1 MPRIEKHPLDPARI
15 RTVPKTGFSWIDR
28 RLVREGF
35 LDDLA
40 GPEILL
46 YLFLCAVSDRH
57 GLSFFGERRIARML
71 KMSEATIEHA
81 RRRLEQKGLIL
92 YRSPLYQVL
101 ALPDAPLANGLE
113 RISVKGPPIA
123 LGSDEPRSVG
133 HLIGDVL

>member
-1 MPRIEKHPLDPARI
+1 MPRIEKHPLDPAQI
-15 RTVPKTGFSWIDR
+15 RTVPKSGFSWIDR
-28 RLVREGF
+28 RLVRDGF

-57 GLSFFGERRIARML
+57 GLSFFGDRRIARML
-71 KMSEATIEHA
+71 KMSEATIGHA

-101 ALPDAPLANGLE
+101 LLPDAALSDGLE
-113 RISVKGPPIA
+113 HLSVKAPA
-123 LGSDEPRSVG
+123 LCHGTGEPRSVG
-133 HLIGDVL
+133 QVLGDIL

>member
-1 MPRIEKHPLDPARI
+1 MPRVEKHPLDPARI

-28 RLVREGF
+28 RLVRDGF

-57 GLSFFGERRIARML
+57 GLSFFGDRRAARTL
-71 KMSEATIEHA
+71 KLSELIIGHA

-101 ALPDAPLANGLE
+101 ALPDAPAADGLE
-113 RISVKGPPIA
+113 RISVKAPLSQETAGPRP
-123 LGSDEPRSVG
+123 LG
-133 HLIGDVL
+133 HIIGDVL

>member
-1 MPRIEKHPLDPARI
+1 MPRVEKHPLDPARI
-15 RTVPKTGFSWIDR
+15 RTVPKSGFSWIDR

-57 GLSFFGERRIARML
+57 GLSFFGDRRIARML
-71 KMSEATIEHA
+71 KLSETTIGHA

-101 ALPDAPLANGLE
+101 ELPDVPFADGLE
-113 RISVKGPPIA
+113 RITVKAAPAAVANGDPRPVSDI
-123 LGSDEPRSVG
+123 LGDI
-133 HLIGDVL
+133 L

>member
-1 MPRIEKHPLDPARI
+1 MPRVEKHPLDPARI

-40 GPEILL
+40 GPDILL

-57 GLSFFGERRIARML
+57 GLSFFGDRRVARTL
-71 KMSEATIEHA
+71 RLTEATIGHA

-101 ALPDAPLANGLE
+101 ALPEAPIADGLE
-113 RISVKGPPIA
+113 RISVKGPPVT
-123 LGSDEPRSVG
+123 LGNREPRAVG
-133 HLIGDVL
+133 HILGDIL

>member
-15 RTVPKTGFSWIDR
+15 RTVPKSGFSWIDR
-28 RLVREGF
+28 RLVRDGF

-57 GLSFFGERRIARML
+57 GLSFFGERRIARTL
-71 KMSEATIEHA
+71 KLAETTIEHA
-81 RRRLEQKGLIL
+81 RRALERKSLIL

-101 ALPDAPLANGLE
+101 ALPDAALSDGLE
-113 RISVKGPPIA
+113 HLSVKGSAVA
-123 LGSDEPRSVG
+123 LGTEEPRSVG
-133 HLIGDVL
+133 QIIGDVL

>member
-1 MPRIEKHPLDPARI
+1 MPRVEKHPLDPAKI
-15 RTVPKTGFSWIDR
+15 RTVPKSGFSWIDR

-46 YLFLCAVSDRH
+46 YLFLCAVSDRF
-57 GLSFFGERRIARML
+57 GLSFFGDRRVAGTL
-71 KMSEATIEHA
+71 KLTEATIGHA

-101 ALPDAPLANGLE
+101 ALPNAPAADGLE
-113 RISVKGPPIA
+113 RISVKGAPVA
-123 LGSDEPRSVG
+123 LGNGEPRSVG
-133 HLIGDVL
+133 HIIGDVL